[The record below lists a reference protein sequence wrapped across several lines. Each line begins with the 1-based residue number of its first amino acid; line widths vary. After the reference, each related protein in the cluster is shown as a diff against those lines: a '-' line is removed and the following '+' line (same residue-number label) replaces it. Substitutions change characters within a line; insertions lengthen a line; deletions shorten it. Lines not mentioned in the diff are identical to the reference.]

1 MERQNGRA
9 HVVADERAPLLS
21 NGTTSDPVD
30 LDVVHAHW
38 SVELWLLTK
47 YSLPLIATYLLQ
59 YSFFVIT
66 IAIAGHLSADDLA
79 AASIGATTMNV
90 IGMAVLEGMAT
101 ALDTLCAQA
110 YGSGN
115 KTGVGL
121 HIQRMLLFMGLSL
134 IPIGAIWIFSPWILP
149 LFVKQHHL
157 AVKAGE
163 FLIFSLIGLPGYGAF
178 EALKRFLQ
186 AQGDCNA
193 GMVVLIICAP
203 VNAALS
209 WLLAFPLGMG
219 LGGAALGAALSNNL
233 RFFLLLLY
241 IISPWGR
248 WSHECWGGF
257 SRDALRKWGPMV
269 SLSIAGI
276 GVLIGEWAA
285 FEILTFSTSHL
296 STNHL
301 AAQTIMTTAIVIV
314 WHIPFSISVAVTTR
328 IGHLIGGGHIA
339 IAKRATAMYSFVF
352 VLIGFFDAAILW
364 FFRYQ
369 IVGLFSDDPIIREL
383 AVNSMWLAAVFE
395 VIDSIVS
402 GTNGLLRGLGK
413 QDIAAYIVFA
423 ANYLGAVPLAIWL
436 ELGSPAMGIDG
447 VWIGFGAGVAATIA
461 LECLYMRML
470 DWQTV
475 VDIVKSREDGYN

>member
-1 MERQNGRA
+1 METRNGRA
-9 HVVADERAPLLS
+9 HGADDERAPLLS
-21 NGTTSDPVD
+21 GGTTPGPAEVD
-30 LDVVHAHW
+30 VHW
-38 SVELWLLTK
+38 SVELCLLLK

-90 IGMAVLEGMAT
+90 VGLAILEGMAT
-101 ALDTLCAQA
+101 GLDTLCAQA

-121 HIQRMLLFMGLSL
+121 HIQRMLLLMGISL
-134 IPIGAIWIFSPWILP
+134 IPVGAIWIFSPWILP
-149 LFVKQHHL
+149 VFVKQHHL

-163 FLIFSLIGLPGYGAF
+163 FLVYSLIGLPGYGAF
-178 EALKRFLQ
+178 EAGKRFLQ

-209 WLLAFPLGMG
+209 WLLAFPMGMG

-233 RFFLLLLY
+233 RFILLLLY

-248 WSHECWGGF
+248 WSHGCWGGF
-257 SRDALRKWGPMV
+257 SRDALRKWGPML
-269 SLSIAGI
+269 SLSFAGI

-301 AAQTIMTTAIVIV
+301 GAQTIMVRIFDSTTC
-314 WHIPFSISVAVTTR
+314 VA
-328 IGHLIGGGHIA
+328 
-339 IAKRATAMYSFVF
+339 
-352 VLIGFFDAAILW
+352 
-364 FFRYQ
+364 
-369 IVGLFSDDPIIREL
+369 
-383 AVNSMWLAAVFE
+383 
-395 VIDSIVS
+395 
-402 GTNGLLRGLGK
+402 
-413 QDIAAYIVFA
+413 
-423 ANYLGAVPLAIWL
+423 
-436 ELGSPAMGIDG
+436 
-447 VWIGFGAGVAATIA
+447 
-461 LECLYMRML
+461 
-470 DWQTV
+470 
-475 VDIVKSREDGYN
+475 